1 MTRNTKQMNQLMQ
14 QQDNGFPSLKELE
27 DLELELKKQL
37 VTTERNLYI
46 QEGRYMK
53 ETAGTGKYCIIAW
66 LGNLIKGWDV
76 TNQANK
82 PTVTATTAH
91 IGST

>member
-1 MTRNTKQMNQLMQ
+1 M
-14 QQDNGFPSLKELE
+14 KELE

-37 VTTERNLYI
+37 VSTERNLYI

-76 TNQANK
+76 TN
-82 PTVTATTAH
+82 
-91 IGST
+91 